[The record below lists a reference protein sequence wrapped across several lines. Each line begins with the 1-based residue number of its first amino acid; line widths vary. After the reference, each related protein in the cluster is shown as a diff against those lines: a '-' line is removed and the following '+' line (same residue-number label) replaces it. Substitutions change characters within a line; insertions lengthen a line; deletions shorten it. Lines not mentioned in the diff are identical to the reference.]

1 MISYNS
7 DNKTY
12 TLKAKQKL
20 PITMTKSWNFFS
32 TPKNLSKITPGHM
45 NFKILTDF
53 GKMYEGQI
61 IKYKVSPF
69 PFFRVGWTT
78 KITSVE
84 KPFSFTDKQ
93 TSGPFTLW
101 EHEHKFEESK
111 DGIYAYDIVN
121 YKLPLG
127 SIGRLFGGK
136 LIKWQLNRIFEY
148 RKKMLNKIFIK

>member
-20 PITMTKSWNFFS
+20 PISITNSWNFFS
-32 TPKNLSKITPGHM
+32 TPKNLSKITPSHM

-93 TSGPFTLW
+93 ISGPFTLW
-101 EHEHKFEESK
+101 EHEHKFEENN

-127 SIGRLFGGK
+127 LVGRLFGGK
-136 LIKWQLNRIFEY
+136 IIKWQLNRIFEY

>member
-20 PITMTKSWNFFS
+20 PISMTKSWNFFS

-61 IKYKVSPF
+61 IKYKVCLLYTSPS
-69 PFFRVGWTT
+69 PRDRTR
-78 KITSVE
+78 SRM
-84 KPFSFTDKQ
+84 PS
-93 TSGPFTLW
+93 S
-101 EHEHKFEESK
+101 
-111 DGIYAYDIVN
+111 A
-121 YKLPLG
+121 
-127 SIGRLFGGK
+127 
-136 LIKWQLNRIFEY
+136 
-148 RKKMLNKIFIK
+148 